1 MDINFELLNFADY
14 NIGATYNTIQELIS
28 NLDKESQA
36 ANDWSKSNEIIV
48 NPDKLQANIVIVIL
62 LI

>member
-1 MDINFELLNFADY
+1 MDINFERLNFADY

-28 NLDKESQA
+28 NLHKESQA

-48 NPDKLQANIVIVIL
+48 NPNKLQANIVIVIL